1 MKNSLYIFATISLT
15 FSLSNISK
23 PSLVTLATKYPFPEN
38 VSRSLAA
45 LIALTAIS
53 NPSSVV
59 ISSWYLSSR
68 TQ

>member
-53 NPSSVV
+53 NPHQ
-59 ISSWYLSSR
+59 L
-68 TQ
+68 